1 MANIYI
7 SYQHTDA
14 EIVKQISDELIK
26 RGHNILLDDSVLK
39 VGQDWRKVLLDSL
52 KNADGVL
59 VLITEQSLKSNYVV
73 SEVGTAR
80 AYVAE
85 SANKKFIIPVIYG
98 GIPIPNF
105 IDDLYCIRLYPESFI
120 ETINKIDASISGF
133 LGKQE
138 ADKEN
143 KIIAKQEVEIKAA
156 DFIKDT
162 TSALRKREW
171 HNKLVAYICY
181 IVGIATLIYG
191 VSIGISGFKNLPEI
205 QKLLA
210 EHPDQVWGTY
220 ILIVLKS
227 IIVIGLLIAASKYVF
242 TLGKSFMHESLRN
255 ADRIHAI
262 SFGEFYLKAYGDRI
276 GTHTEVKEIFQE
288 WNIDKPTA
296 FSSIDTA
303 AYDPK
308 FSDNLVEIIKTL
320 SSKIKNSG

>member
-14 EIVKQISDELIK
+14 EIVKRISDKLIN
-26 RGHNILLDDSVLK
+26 RGHTILLDDSILK

-98 GIPIPNF
+98 EIPIPNF
-105 IDDLYCIRLYPESFI
+105 IDDLYCIRLYNDSFE
-120 ETINKIDASISGF
+120 ETINKIDASVSGF
-133 LGKQE
+133 LGRQE

-143 KIIAKQEVEIKAA
+143 KIIAKQEVETKAA

-162 TSALRKREW
+162 TVALKQREW
-171 HNKLVAYICY
+171 HNKIVAYLCY
-181 IVGIATLIYG
+181 IVGIGTLIYG
-191 VSIGISGFKNLPEI
+191 VNVGINGFKNVPEI
-205 QKLLA
+205 QALLDK
-210 EHPDQVWGTY
+210 HPNQIWGIY
-220 ILIVLKS
+220 ILVILKS

-262 SFGEFYLKAYGDRI
+262 SFGEFYLKAYGDRV
-276 GTHTEVKEIFQE
+276 GTHTEIKEIFQE
-288 WNIDKPTA
+288 WNIDKPSA
-296 FSSIDTA
+296 FSNIDTNS
-303 AYDPK
+303 YDPK

-320 SSKIKNSG
+320 SNKVKNSD